1 MMRIIAEATLP
12 VPVVHVFVEEDPE
25 TRELGLAVVGI
36 RRNWDGRIG
45 LGKTGS
51 IEPGPE
57 HAWIRTQVCEA
68 LFTAMGPRGLDSYT
82 QVLIRTS
89 PGWYDVCELAN
100 AELGADRV
108 LE

>member
-1 MMRIIAEATLP
+1 MTRIIAEATLP
-12 VPVVHVFVEEDPE
+12 VPVTHIFVEENQE
-25 TRELGLAVVGI
+25 TRELGIAMVGI
-36 RRNWDGRIG
+36 RRNWDGRIE
-45 LGKTGS
+45 LGKTG
-51 IEPGPE
+51 IITPGPE
-57 HAWIRTQVCEA
+57 HAWIRSQVCEA

-100 AELGADRV
+100 TELGGGRV